1 MHRRPDRTAGSA
13 RSCLPRLL
21 LAVGSALVC
30 LAAHAQG
37 SAYGGI
43 GKSSDETAASGPIR
57 LQLGASSLR
66 QPAAAEPRSTS
77 RPAQQPGEFERF
89 VQGLADQYGGA
100 SNVRRFGSQLMLP
113 NDDDAADQ
121 APMAPDNYVIKPG
134 DEILLTMWGSVEA
147 DLRLV
152 VDRGGRVTIP
162 RVGPVPVAGARLS
175 NLNDTIAGRVGQVFR
190 NFQVAASLGQLR
202 GIRVYVTG
210 FAVQPGGYSANS
222 LSTLVSV
229 LAKAGGPSV
238 AGSFRN
244 IQLKRG
250 DRVESTFD
258 LYDLLLS
265 GERGADRL
273 LEAGD
278 IIHVNAVGTQV
289 AIIGSVNQPAIF
301 ELKPDE
307 RVKDVLRM
315 AGGFAAVAERS
326 RLAVEK
332 LDDRNNSR
340 VRELA
345 LPADLQHP
353 LTQGDVLHAFSAV
366 KSVLPVERQ
375 NKRVRIEGEVLRP
388 GEYILP
394 PNSSVSD
401 ALKAAGGM
409 TSNAYA
415 FGAEFTRDSV
425 RRTQQQNYERA
436 LRDLETDLARSS
448 AVQRSSNA
456 DEANALALRE
466 SANARL
472 VARLRALQPNGRIV
486 LQLEP
491 EATSL
496 PDLALEDGDRISIP
510 VKPTTVGV
518 FGSVFNSGSYLYTD
532 GRLIGEYMDL
542 AGGPTRGADADSV
555 FVVRANGS
563 VMTGGAESQRSWFK
577 RNATGAYRAVPGD
590 TIFVP
595 EEMNKNTFI
604 QDAKDWT
611 QILYQF
617 GLGVALT
624 RSFR

>member
-1 MHRRPDRTAGSA
+1 
-13 RSCLPRLL
+13 
-21 LAVGSALVC
+21 
-30 LAAHAQG
+30 
-37 SAYGGI
+37 
-43 GKSSDETAASGPIR
+43 
-57 LQLGASSLR
+57 
-66 QPAAAEPRSTS
+66 
-77 RPAQQPGEFERF
+77 
-89 VQGLADQYGGA
+89 
-100 SNVRRFGSQLMLP
+100 
-113 NDDDAADQ
+113 
-121 APMAPDNYVIKPG
+121 
-134 DEILLTMWGSVEA
+134 
-147 DLRLV
+147 
-152 VDRGGRVTIP
+152 
-162 RVGPVPVAGARLS
+162 
-175 NLNDTIAGRVGQVFR
+175 
-190 NFQVAASLGQLR
+190 
-202 GIRVYVTG
+202 
-210 FAVQPGGYSANS
+210 
-222 LSTLVSV
+222 
-229 LAKAGGPSV
+229 
-238 AGSFRN
+238 
-244 IQLKRG
+244 
-250 DRVESTFD
+250 
-258 LYDLLLS
+258 
-265 GERGADRL
+265 
-273 LEAGD
+273 
-278 IIHVNAVGTQV
+278 
-289 AIIGSVNQPAIF
+289 
-301 ELKPDE
+301 
-307 RVKDVLRM
+307 M

-496 PDLALEDGDRISIP
+496 PDLALEDGDP
-510 VKPTTVGV
+510 
-518 FGSVFNSGSYLYTD
+518 
-532 GRLIGEYMDL
+532 GRL
-542 AGGPTRGADADSV
+542 
-555 FVVRANGS
+555 
-563 VMTGGAESQRSWFK
+563 
-577 RNATGAYRAVPGD
+577 
-590 TIFVP
+590 
-595 EEMNKNTFI
+595 
-604 QDAKDWT
+604 
-611 QILYQF
+611 
-617 GLGVALT
+617 
-624 RSFR
+624 